1 MVVIVAIS
9 VVAALSA
16 AVAGAVCLSWARARR
31 RRRMIT
37 VFPSAISVP
46 GAAPRAI
53 RPVRRAITVR
63 RLRHSASGANVEV
76 LADYRKAR
84 AAGSRHPR
92 ATSAGASHGA
102 PSHPSE
108 PA

>member
-1 MVVIVAIS
+1 MVVFVVIS
-9 VVAALSA
+9 VVVLSG
-16 AVAGAVCLSWARARR
+16 AVAGAMWLSSARARH

-46 GAAPRAI
+46 GDAPRAI

-63 RLRHSASGANVEV
+63 GIRPSTGVANVEV

-84 AAGSRHPR
+84 AARSRRPR
-92 ATSAGASHGA
+92 ATSAGASRGA
-102 PSHPSE
+102 HSRPPE